1 MAYYRRRR
9 GGYGGY
15 RRRRSPKVILK
26 IIGVLLIV
34 AVCAV
39 AAIQTK
45 RLWDADAALAKLQGQ
60 TTDAQA
66 ASGSGQA
73 TGGKTGSKALK
84 YQTLYPEMKA
94 DNTGAFEEGNAKAV
108 YLTFDDGPSSNTE
121 EILDALAEHDQKA
134 TFFVV
139 GKNIE
144 GREETLQRIVDEGH
158 TLGIHGY
165 SHDYDEIYSSVDAFL
180 EDFHEAYQAVYD
192 ACGVYPTVFRFP
204 GGSINAY
211 NRDVYQP
218 IIAEMIRR
226 GFVYYDW
233 DVSGGDATGDDLSAE
248 EICENVVQGVSETE
262 HPVVLLHDAA
272 DKDATAEAVSEIVE
286 QLLDI
291 GYYCDKLTPNI
302 QPITFSYDE

>member
-1 MAYYRRRR
+1 M
-9 GGYGGY
+9 
-15 RRRRSPKVILK
+15 
-26 IIGVLLIV
+26 LLIV

-180 EDFHEAYQAVYD
+180 EDFHEAYQVVYD

-302 QPITFSYDE
+302 QPVTFSYDE

>member
-45 RLWDADAALAKLQGQ
+45 RLWDADATIAKLQGDTTGAQNASAQ
-60 TTDAQA
+60 TD
-66 ASGSGQA
+66 GQ
-73 TGGKTGSKALK
+73 KTSSKALK

-94 DNTGAFEEGNAKAV
+94 DSTGTFEEGNAKAV

-233 DVSGGDATGDDLSAE
+233 DVSGGDATGEDLSAE

-302 QPITFSYDE
+302 QPVTFSYDE